1 LGIVTRDTPTPD
13 AAVRRTSI
21 APGFAATAIVV
32 AVLAGAYFAMTRDQ
46 SHSVRRAQ
54 PAHLTSGP
62 DVTLYV
68 QGSDGAYRVSSQ
80 VVTMTAMTPTPTPT
94 PFAIAP

>member
-1 LGIVTRDTPTPD
+1 LGIVTRETPTPD

-54 PAHLTSGP
+54 PAHLTNGP

-68 QGSDGAYRVSSQ
+68 QGSNGAYRVSSQ

>member
-1 LGIVTRDTPTPD
+1 MTRDTPTPD
-13 AAVRRTSI
+13 AAVRRTRI

-46 SHSVRRAQ
+46 SQSVRRAQ
-54 PAHLTSGP
+54 PAHLTNGP

-80 VVTMTAMTPTPTPT
+80 VVTMTAMTPTPTAT
-94 PFAIAP
+94 PSAIAP

>member
-1 LGIVTRDTPTPD
+1 MDIVTRETPTPD
-13 AAVRRTSI
+13 AAVRRHGI

-46 SHSVRRAQ
+46 SQSVRRPQ
-54 PAHLTSGP
+54 PAHLTNGP

>member
-1 LGIVTRDTPTPD
+1 MTRDTPTSD
-13 AAVRRTSI
+13 AAVRRQSI

-32 AVLAGAYFAMTRDQ
+32 ALLAGAYFAMTRDQ
-46 SHSVRRAQ
+46 SPSVRHAQ
-54 PAHLTSGP
+54 PAHLTTGP

-80 VVTMTAMTPTPTPT
+80 VVTMTEMTPTPTPT
-94 PFAIAP
+94 PSAIAP